1 MPVPLRLLLWQNKK
15 KLWKGQGC
23 SIFSWKIKLQL
34 KKTTSLKGT
43 FAKNF
48 SKTLKSHVLEL
59 SISKIIND
67 NRTFWKTILVHC
79 TQKASKDEKIN
90 ITKRERSSRTMKK
103 FALLLTNV
111 FKYVPYL
118 NILAVEHSHWNF
130 QNTYPILATVYFYDK
145 HVSIK
150 RIKNRSHC
158 VKSVQILRISP
169 YSVRTRENTDQE
181 KLRIWTL
188 FTQCHVIRRSVSEK
202 PTLMKLAK
210 SFMIW
215 ISKSLPK

>member
-1 MPVPLRLLLWQNKK
+1 MPLRLLLWQNKK

-48 SKTLKSHVLEL
+48 SKTLKSHVLAL

-111 FKYVPYL
+111 FKYCALFKYTGCWTISLKFPKYL
-118 NILAVEHSHWNF
+118 S
-130 QNTYPILATVYFYDK
+130 YPRYGLFLW
-145 HVSIK
+145 
-150 RIKNRSHC
+150 
-158 VKSVQILRISP
+158 Q
-169 YSVRTRENTDQE
+169 TR
-181 KLRIWTL
+181 KY
-188 FTQCHVIRRSVSEK
+188 
-202 PTLMKLAK
+202 
-210 SFMIW
+210 
-215 ISKSLPK
+215 

>member
-1 MPVPLRLLLWQNKK
+1 MKRSGLLHFFLKDKTATEKNYIT
-15 KLWKGQGC
+15 QGNFC
-23 SIFSWKIKLQL
+23 
-34 KKTTSLKGT
+34 
-43 FAKNF
+43 KNF
-48 SKTLKSHVLEL
+48 SKMLKSHVLAL

-90 ITKRERSSRTMKK
+90 ITKRQRSSRTMKK

-130 QNTYPILATVYFYDK
+130 QNIYPILATVYFYDK

-169 YSVRTRENTDQE
+169 YSVQTRENTDQE